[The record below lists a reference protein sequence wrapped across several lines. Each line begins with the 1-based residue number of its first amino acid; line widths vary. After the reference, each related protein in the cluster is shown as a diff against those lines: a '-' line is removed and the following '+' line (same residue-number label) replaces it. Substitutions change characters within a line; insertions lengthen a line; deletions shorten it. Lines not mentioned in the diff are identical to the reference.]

1 MHSKQWRDLYT
12 TDLSEDDDNVAATS
26 NEENAVNLG
35 SPAAVTS
42 TGVPVVQKSDANVA
56 TTSDGV
62 DGLSIVTAA
71 PPTEAEAVAE
81 VHAVNDAN
89 FSSTS
94 MEDGMTAKV
103 FYGKRT
109 ASERISKRSRRIPK
123 RFE

>member
-1 MHSKQWRDLYT
+1 LP
-12 TDLSEDDDNVAATS
+12 EDDDNVAATS
-26 NEENAVNLG
+26 NEENGVNLG

-42 TGVPVVQKSDANVA
+42 TWVPVVQKSDANVV

-62 DGLSIVTAA
+62 DSLSIVSAA
-71 PPTEAEAVAE
+71 PQTEAEAVAE
-81 VHAVNDAN
+81 VHAVNDAS
-89 FSSTS
+89 FSSTL